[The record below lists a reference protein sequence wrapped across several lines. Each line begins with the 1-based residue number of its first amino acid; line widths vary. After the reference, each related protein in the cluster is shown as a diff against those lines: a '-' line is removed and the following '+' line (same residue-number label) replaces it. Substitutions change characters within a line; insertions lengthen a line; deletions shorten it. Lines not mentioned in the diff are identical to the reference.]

1 MLLEN
6 RARHLALEE
15 LKPRVSSSSF
25 LPVTPPPGCRAPLAD
40 IHGKPMVQHVVE
52 KALQSGADRVIV
64 ATDDERVQQTLAPFA
79 AAAGFEV
86 YMTTGSPVRHR
97 ASGRGV
103 PSLRLCRRHHHRQRA
118 GDEPSFPVIIRQVA
132 DNLAA
137 ASAPM
142 ATLSVPIRDAEE
154 AFNPNAV
161 KVVTDREGMPS
172 ISVAPASPGI
182 GTALRPAIACGE
194 REQIGDHYQRHIG
207 IYAYRAGFIQRY
219 VDWAPSVLEQ
229 VEALE
234 QLRVLW
240 YGEKIHVAQALQ
252 ARRWGWTPRPI
263 STRCERCWPVGAGGT
278 ALMQNERPRAPF

>member
-1 MLLEN
+1 MSFVVVIP
-6 RARHLALEE
+6 ARYAST
-15 LKPRVSSSSF
+15 R
-25 LPVTPPPGCRAPLAD
+25 LPGKPLAD

-64 ATDDERVQQTLAPFA
+64 ATDDERVQQALAPFA

-86 YMTTGSPVRHR
+86 CMTSPDHQSGTERLAEVCRHYGF
-97 ASGRGV
+97 AADTIIV
-103 PSLRLCRRHHHRQRA
+103 NVQ
-118 GDEPSFPVIIRQVA
+118 GDEPLIPPVIIRQVA

-161 KVVTDREGMPS
+161 KVVTDREGYALYFSRAS
-172 ISVAPASPGI
+172 IPWDRDRFAASDRVAGS
-182 GTALRPAIACGE
+182 

-219 VDWAPSVLEQ
+219 VDWAPSALEQ

-252 ARRWGWTPRPI
+252 AP
-263 STRCERCWPVGAGGT
+263 PVGVDTQAD
-278 ALMQNERPRAPF
+278 LEKVRAFLAK